1 LGSVLEVKNVRMD
14 FGNLHALDDVS
25 FEVEERKVTILIGP
39 NGSGKT
45 TLINVASG
53 FYKPKSGSIVYRGE
67 DITGLA
73 PHRVYAKGL
82 VRTFQIPALFPK
94 LAVLENVLV
103 AKKGHPGEAFSK
115 SVFRRTWQ
123 KAEERAAEEAFEILD
138 AVGLLRMW
146 DKPASNLS
154 GGQMKLLEIARALMS
169 GANTMLLD
177 EPISGV
183 NPTLAHEIFQ
193 KILSLRDRLGLT
205 FLIVEH
211 RLDIA
216 LSYVDTVVAMAYGKL
231 LARGK
236 PEAVMVDPKVI
247 DAYLGG

>member
-1 LGSVLEVKNVRMD
+1 MH
-14 FGNLHALDDVS
+14 FGNLHALDDIS
-25 FEVEERKVTILIGP
+25 FGVEDRKVTILIGP

-53 FYKPKSGSIVYRGE
+53 LYKPTAGTIVYNGK
-67 DITGLA
+67 DITGLE
-73 PHRVYAKGL
+73 PFKVYRRGL
-82 VRTFQIPALFPK
+82 VRTFQIPTLFQK
-94 LAVLENVLV
+94 LAVLENVMV
-103 AKKGHPGEAFSK
+103 AKKDNPGEAFVK
-115 SVFRRTWQ
+115 SVFKPSWA
-123 KAEERAAEEAFEILD
+123 KAEEETAEQAFRILET
-138 AVGLLRMW
+138 VGMMNMW
-146 DKPASNLS
+146 DQPASTLS

-169 GANTMLLD
+169 GAQTMLLD

-193 KILSLRDRLGLT
+193 KILNLRDELGLT

-216 LSYVDTVVAMAYGKL
+216 LTYVDSVVAMAYGKL
-231 LARGK
+231 LAMGK
-236 PEAVMVDPKVI
+236 PEPVMKDPRVI